1 LSGVPIILKDT
12 DRYLNVS
19 DNKRSTNEALLSAYM
34 DSHYPE
40 TILDEF
46 WKRVVELINTNSY
59 EFALD
64 IGCSVGRNTFELARR
79 SKLAI
84 GIDLNFNA
92 LAAAEYIERTQTS
105 TYKRRKRGR
114 YYQTVELPYDAPS
127 NAMFLV
133 ADALNPPFTANSF
146 DVVAGL
152 NILDNVSVPLILIG
166 QMDALL
172 KPDGDLIVASP
183 YDWQT
188 GSTDVDE
195 WLENE
200 ILDAPEMLR
209 KILEADFIPK
219 MELKYK
225 IQQEYFDVPW
235 ILRNHERHWCLY
247 MVHLLK
253 AKKTAGSKRP
263 VRI

>member
-1 LSGVPIILKDT
+1 VSGVPIILKDT
-12 DRYLNVS
+12 DHYLNVS
-19 DNKRSTNEALLSAYM
+19 NSKHSTGQALLSTYM

-46 WKRVVELINTNSY
+46 WKRVVELIDNQY
-59 EFALD
+59 VFALD
-64 IGCSVGRNTFELARR
+64 LGCSVGRNTFELARR
-79 SKLAI
+79 SKIAV

-92 LAAAEYIERTQTS
+92 LAAADQIQRTQTS
-105 TYKRRKRGR
+105 TYIRRKRGN
-114 YYQTVELPYDAPS
+114 YYQTVQLPYEAPS
-127 NAMFLV
+127 NALFLV
-133 ADALNPPFTANSF
+133 ADALNPPFAANSF

-172 KPDGDLIVASP
+172 KEDGDLILASP
-183 YDWQT
+183 YDWQADLT
-188 GSTDVDE
+188 EIDE

-209 KILEADFIPK
+209 KILEENFIPK

-225 IQQEYFDVPW
+225 IQQEFVDVSW
-235 ILRNHERHWCLY
+235 VLRNHDRHWCMY

-253 AKKTAGSKRP
+253 ARKYAGSRRP
-263 VRI
+263 SRI